1 MIKKA
6 IYAGSFDPITKGHL
20 DIIIRA
26 KELTDELIIGVLF
39 NVNKSNYWFS
49 ETKRIEMIKESI
61 LETGI
66 SLDNIR
72 VLSFDG
78 LLVDLIEKENID
90 VLIRGLRAI
99 SDYEYEVQINLINDM
114 LSKRKFETIF
124 LNASR
129 QYLYLSSSV
138 VKEIALNKGE
148 LGHFVTSNVENML
161 KEKVEELNGK
171 R

>member
-20 DIIIRA
+20 DIITRA
-26 KELTDELIIGVLF
+26 KNLTDELVIGVLY
-39 NVNKSNYWFS
+39 NINKKDYWFTVD
-49 ETKRIEMIKESI
+49 ERIEMIKNSI
-61 LETGI
+61 IEMGH
-66 SLDNIR
+66 SLDNIK
-72 VLSFDG
+72 VISFNG
-78 LLVDLIEKENID
+78 LLVELIEQEKID

-114 LSKRKFETIF
+114 LSKKSFETIF

-138 VKEIALNKGE
+138 VKEVAVNNGE
-148 LGHFVTSNVENML
+148 LSYFVTNNVAKML
-161 KEKVEELNGK
+161 REKVEKING
-171 R
+171 

>member
-1 MIKKA
+1 
-6 IYAGSFDPITKGHL
+6 
-20 DIIIRA
+20 
-26 KELTDELIIGVLF
+26 
-39 NVNKSNYWFS
+39 
-49 ETKRIEMIKESI
+49 MIKESI